1 MGLLSRILGV
11 ESASPAR
18 PEKQGAN
25 ELWDRIEAV
34 LDDVRPALHSDGG
47 DIELIEVVGNSA
59 KVRLTGACDG
69 CPSAA
74 FTLRYGIEKRLK
86 DAIPEFEDL
95 IPV

>member
-11 ESASPAR
+11 EGEAPAR
-18 PEKQGAN
+18 PEKQGAS
-25 ELWDRIEAV
+25 ELRDRIEAV

-59 KVRLTGACDG
+59 KVRLTGACNG

-86 DAIPEFEDL
+86 DEIPEFEDL

>member
-11 ESASPAR
+11 DTEASDRVETSSA
-18 PEKQGAN
+18 G
-25 ELWDRIEAV
+25 ELRRRIEAV
-34 LDDVRPALHSDGG
+34 LDDVRPALRSDGG
-47 DIELIEVVGNSA
+47 DIELVEVVGNSA
-59 KVRLTGACDG
+59 KVHLTGACSG

-86 DAIPEFEDL
+86 DEIPEFEDL

>member
-1 MGLLSRILGV
+1 MGLLSWILGV
-11 ESASPAR
+11 DTEEPDR
-18 PEKQGAN
+18 PEKHDAI
-25 ELWDRIEAV
+25 ELRSRIEAV

-59 KVRLTGACDG
+59 KVRLTGACNG

-86 DAIPEFEDL
+86 DEIPEFEDL

>member
-11 ESASPAR
+11 DTAASDRVQTCSAGDLR
-18 PEKQGAN
+18 R
-25 ELWDRIEAV
+25 RIESV

-47 DIELIEVVGNSA
+47 DIELVEVAGNSA
-59 KVRLTGACDG
+59 KVRLTGACNG

-86 DAIPEFEDL
+86 DEIPEFEDL